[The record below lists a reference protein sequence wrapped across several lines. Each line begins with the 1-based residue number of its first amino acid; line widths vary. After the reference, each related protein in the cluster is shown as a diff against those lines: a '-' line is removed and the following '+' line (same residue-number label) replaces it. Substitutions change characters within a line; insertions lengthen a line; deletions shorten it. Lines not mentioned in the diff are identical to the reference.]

1 MTDWTVTAWTVTG
14 IAAGVRRG
22 DTTARQQV
30 ETALRRI
37 EERDPRI
44 GAFQLVRAEAA
55 RFEADAV
62 DARPDLADL
71 PLAGVPVAIKDNVPV
86 AGEPMRLG
94 STTTDPAPQPSD
106 HPVVARLRAAG
117 AVVVGITRM
126 PELAVFGSTDG
137 AFGISR
143 NPWNTSR
150 TPGGSSGGSA
160 AAVAAGMVPAAH
172 ANDGMGSIRIPAA
185 CCGLVGI
192 KPGLGVVP
200 AELGEGSWFDM
211 AENGPVATT
220 VADAALLLSVLAGR
234 PELATPGEPDTLR
247 VAVSTRVPMPLTPLD
262 ANFKAVTR
270 ATGELLR
277 TAGHAVRT
285 VKAPYPATLGVRE
298 IARWT
303 AGTTLD
309 ARTVRDRAGLEPRV
323 RRHAAVGAAVL
334 RAGLP
339 KPAGRET
346 WRATAERF
354 FAQHDVL
361 VTPALAQKPKRAERW
376 SERGWL
382 ANVLSDAR
390 YAPFAAPWNLAGW
403 PALVVPA
410 GQTPDG
416 TPLAVQL
423 VARPGWER
431 QLLALAAQLEQLRPW
446 RRTAPGF

>member
-1 MTDWTVTAWTVTG
+1 PSRSGSAATPATPRTA
-14 IAAGVRRG
+14 
-22 DTTARQQV
+22 
-30 ETALRRI
+30 
-37 EERDPRI
+37 
-44 GAFQLVRAEAA
+44 
-55 RFEADAV
+55 
-62 DARPDLADL
+62 
-71 PLAGVPVAIKDNVPV
+71 
-86 AGEPMRLG
+86 
-94 STTTDPAPQPSD
+94 D
-106 HPVVARLRAAG
+106 HPVVHRLRAAG
-117 AVVVGITRM
+117 ALVVGITRM

-192 KPGLGVVP
+192 KPGFGVVP
-200 AELGEGSWFDM
+200 SEIGEGSWFDM

-220 VADAALLLSVLAGR
+220 VADAALFLSVIADDAS
-234 PELATPGEPDTLR
+234 LATPEVPDTLR
-247 VAVSTRVPMPLTPLD
+247 IAVSTRVPMPVTPLD

-270 ATGELLR
+270 ATGDLLR
-277 TAGHAVRT
+277 GAGHAVT
-285 VKAPYPATLGVRE
+285 AVKAPYPATLGARE

-303 AGTTLD
+303 AGTALD
-309 ARTVRDRAGLEPRV
+309 ARAVRDPAGLEPRV
-323 RRHAAVGAAVL
+323 RRHAAVGSLVM

-339 KPAGRET
+339 KEAGRT
-346 WRATAERF
+346 KWRARAEQF
-354 FAQHDVL
+354 FAKHDVL
-361 VTPALAQKPKRAERW
+361 VTPALAQKPKRADRW

-382 ANVLSDAR
+382 ANLLSDAR

-403 PALVVPA
+403 PAMVVPA

-431 QLLALAAQLEQLRPW
+431 QLLGLAAQLEQLRPW
-446 RRTAPGF
+446 RRVAPLG